1 MAKVEAEQPVGSEAW
16 NVGIR
21 NLIYTGVYW
30 RKVLGISALLNK
42 WVLFSELL
50 LIFQ

>member
-1 MAKVEAEQPVGSEAW
+1 MAKVEVEQPVVSEAW

-42 WVLFSELL
+42 LVSPSEFSLL
-50 LIFQ
+50 S